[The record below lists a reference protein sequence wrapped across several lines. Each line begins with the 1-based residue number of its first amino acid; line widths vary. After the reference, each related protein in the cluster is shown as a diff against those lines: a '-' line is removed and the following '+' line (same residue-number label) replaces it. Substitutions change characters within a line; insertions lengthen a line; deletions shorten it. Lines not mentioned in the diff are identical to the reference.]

1 MVPAPAGAQVLKV
14 PVKPIGPSDQAD
26 QWVQGKAK
34 KGACVDASRIAGAE
48 VMDQRT
54 VDIVL
59 RGGERW
65 RLRLARECSQLT
77 FYGGFYYRQA
87 QSGQICA
94 GRDRIIGRAGGDCQ
108 VQAVM
113 PLKLRQR

>member
-1 MVPAPAGAQVLKV
+1 MVPASASAQLMKV
-14 PVKPIGPSDQAD
+14 PVKPMSPSNEEE
-26 QWVQGKAK
+26 WVPGRAK
-34 KGACVDASRIAGAE
+34 RGACVDASRIAGAE

-65 RLRLARECSQLT
+65 RLRLDRECSHLT
-77 FYGGFYYRQA
+77 FYGGFYYSQA

-94 GRDRIIGRAGGDCQ
+94 GRDRIIGRAGGDCR

-113 PLKLRQR
+113 PLKLRRR